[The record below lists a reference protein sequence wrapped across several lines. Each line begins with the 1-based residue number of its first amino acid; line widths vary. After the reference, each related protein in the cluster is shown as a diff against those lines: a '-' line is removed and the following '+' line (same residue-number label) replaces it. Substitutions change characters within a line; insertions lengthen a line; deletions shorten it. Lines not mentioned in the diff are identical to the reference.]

1 MKIAIAQ
8 VNTTVGD
15 LTGNVSRCVEAVE
28 RAAAGRPD
36 LILFPEMTVPGYPP
50 RDILLDGTF
59 VRAVQAATLD
69 LARRLDGFPPALVGS
84 LAPAGTS
91 LPRHPNLHNAA
102 YLLSGGKARLAAV
115 KRLLPV
121 YDVFLEPRWFVPG
134 GSMPPI
140 EIAGKKIGVMI
151 CEDLWDE
158 GYPAS
163 PAKELLE
170 AGAEALV
177 NLSASPYRPGALDE
191 RMALA
196 GRTGVPF
203 VFANLVGATDEL
215 IFDGRGFALDA
226 GGNLLGQ
233 CPAFDESVQVFDLE
247 SAPAAPALKLDEA
260 EELFCALVFGIRD
273 FARKNRLRRAALGLS
288 GGVDSS
294 LAAVLAAEALGP
306 EAVTGI
312 AIPSRYTDPR
322 STESAETLA
331 KNLGIGFQAI
341 PLEPLHAAAE
351 SSLGELLDSETGAE
365 NAQARLRMLVLMA
378 FVNKHGG
385 FLLNTSNKTELSL
398 GYATLYGDMAGAL
411 APLGDLTKPQVYAL
425 ARWINN
431 REGEIIPRFCLERPP
446 SAELRPGQVDPFD
459 YDRLAPEMDELIRS
473 NRSNPAL
480 RRSEHKR
487 WQMGIVLKVSEK
499 SFGTGRLVPVSRK

>member
-15 LTGNVSRCVEAVE
+15 LAGNLSRCVEAVN
-28 RAAAGRPD
+28 RTAALNPD

-50 RDILLDGTF
+50 RDILLDETF
-59 VRAVQAATLD
+59 VQAVQAATFD
-69 LARRLDGFPPALVGS
+69 LARQLDGFPPTIVGS
-84 LAPAGTS
+84 LAPAGTT
-91 LPRHPNLHNAA
+91 LPRHPNLHNAV
-102 YLLSGGKARLAAV
+102 YLLSGGEAHLAAV

-121 YDVFLEPRWFVPG
+121 YDVFHEPRWFVPG
-134 GSMPPI
+134 RFMPPV
-140 EIAGKKIGVMI
+140 EIAGKRVGMLI
-151 CEDLWDE
+151 CEDLWSD
-158 GYPAS
+158 GYPID
-163 PAKELLE
+163 PAQELLD
-170 AGAEALV
+170 AGAEVLV
-177 NLSASPYRPGALDE
+177 NLSASPYRPGVLDE
-191 RMALA
+191 RIKL
-196 GRTGVPF
+196 GRRLGVPF

-226 GGNLLGQ
+226 KGILLGQ
-233 CPAFDESVQVFDLE
+233 CPAFEEAVRVFDLDAAP
-247 SAPAAPALKLDEA
+247 SAPENRDEP
-260 EELFCALVFGIRD
+260 EELFRALALGLRD
-273 FARKNRLRRAALGLS
+273 FAHKNRLKRVTLGLS

-312 AIPSRYTDPR
+312 AIPSRYSDPR
-322 STESAETLA
+322 STESAEVLA
-331 KNLGIGFQAI
+331 KNLGIGFQVI

-351 SSLGELLDSETGAE
+351 SSLGDLLDSQTGAE
-365 NAQARLRMLVLMA
+365 NAQARLRMLILMA

-425 ARWINN
+425 ARWIN
-431 REGEIIPRFCLERPP
+431 RQSEIIPPFCLERPP
-446 SAELRPGQVDPFD
+446 SAELRPGQIDPFD
-459 YDRLAPEMDELIRS
+459 YEAVAPAMDELVRLNQS
-473 NRSNPAL
+473 DPAL

-499 SFGTGRLVPVSRK
+499 SFGTGRLTPVSRK

>member
-15 LTGNVSRCVEAVE
+15 LAGNVSRCVDAAK
-28 RAAAGRPD
+28 RAAAGSPD

-59 VRAVQAATLD
+59 IQAVQAATLD
-69 LARRLDGFPPALVGS
+69 LARRLDGFPPALAGS
-84 LAPAGTS
+84 LAPAGTTF
-91 LPRHPNLHNAA
+91 PRHPNQFNAA
-102 YLLSGGKARLAAV
+102 YLLQNGEARLVAV

-121 YDVFLEPRWFVPG
+121 YDVFLEPRWFAPG
-134 GSMPPI
+134 GFMPPV
-140 EIAGKKIGVMI
+140 EIAGKRVGVLI
-151 CEDLWDE
+151 CEDLWSD
-158 GYPAS
+158 GYPVS

-170 AGAEALV
+170 AGAEVLV
-177 NLSASPYRPGALDE
+177 NLSASPYHPGVLDE
-191 RMALA
+191 RIRLG

-215 IFDGRGFALDA
+215 IFDGQGFALDA

-233 CPAFDESVQVFDLE
+233 CPAFEEAVQVFDL
-247 SAPAAPALKLDEA
+247 AAAPEAPEKMDEA
-260 EELFCALVFGIRD
+260 EELFRALALGIRD
-273 FARKNRLRRAALGLS
+273 FARKNRLRRVALGLS

-322 STESAETLA
+322 STDSAETLA
-331 KNLGIGFQAI
+331 KNLGIGFQVV
-341 PLEPLHAAAE
+341 PLEALHAAAE
-351 SSLGELLDSETGAE
+351 SALNSLLESETGAE

-411 APLGDLTKPQVYAL
+411 APLADLTKPQVYAL
-425 ARWINN
+425 ARWVN
-431 REGEIIPRFCLERPP
+431 REREVIPRFCLDRPP
-446 SAELRPGQVDPFD
+446 SAELRPDQVDPFD
-459 YDRLAPEMDELIRS
+459 YETLAPAMDELVRT
-473 NRSNPAL
+473 NRSDPAL

-499 SFGTGRLVPVSRK
+499 SFGTGRLVPVTRG